1 MSRCVIIGGGPY
13 SNTDVL
19 ADMVS
24 PDDTIIAADSGW
36 ELAMKMH
43 VNPSVL
49 VADFDSM
56 TQPQLL
62 DDVKVVRLPI
72 KKDDTDTAVAM
83 REGYDAGFR
92 SFLLLGCTGGRLD
105 HYFASLTIAAQY
117 AVMGCEVVIADEKNL
132 IRVLHPGDYT
142 FGSVAGEIVSLFAFA
157 QDVVDL
163 SVDHLEYDIKHFTLS
178 PLNPLCVSNAA
189 TGNEIRVRFSEGV
202 LLLHFSKD

>member
-13 SNTDVL
+13 ANPDVL
-19 ADMVS
+19 GAMVS

-36 ELAMKMH
+36 ELAMQMH
-43 VNPSVL
+43 LNPSVL

-132 IRVLHPGDYT
+132 IRVLHPG
-142 FGSVAGEIVSLFAFA
+142 EIVSLFAFA
-157 QDVVDL
+157 RDVVDL